1 MQNINCPSCGSQMKF
16 DQQFCRTCGTSLRA
30 DEPGSINRRMLWGL
44 LMAFGGIVIALAGKM
59 LLQLNLVTFIGVLI
73 SLSGMFFIAA
83 YPFLTASLR
92 QKFAPGRNTHPE
104 SLPHAD
110 TTNKLPP
117 INETDF
123 VPSVTENTT
132 NLLKVPVRSDSHN

>member
-1 MQNINCPSCGSQMKF
+1 
-16 DQQFCRTCGTSLRA
+16 
-30 DEPGSINRRMLWGL
+30 MLWGL
-44 LMAFGGIVIALAGKM
+44 LLAFGGIVIALAGKM
-59 LLQLNLVTFIGVLI
+59 LLQLDLVTFIGVLI

-83 YPFLTASLR
+83 YPFLTASIR
-92 QKFAPGRNTHPE
+92 RGYAPGRNPQPE

-117 INETDF
+117 ISETDF

-132 NLLKVPVRSDSHN
+132 NLLKIPVRSDPHN